1 MKSLILS
8 RLWMLIGII
17 ILTTG
22 QAWAHTTGSTSGSTT
37 TQKVFTSIKELR
49 DGANG
54 KSLSDVVIQFEA
66 TNPAT
71 VVAVMTKQDPDIEDK
86 KFINSF
92 FIVDNK
98 SSDGYYYGL
107 WVSPN
112 DIKDGYKLP
121 TDLAIGSKFTG
132 AIIGD
137 YSEGTS
143 GIPYFG
149 SIHKTKNIDGT
160 NYSTTFHIDNTGV
173 ASADGTKPA
182 DYPFNE
188 VKDVYTI
195 ANNNPADGNTATA
208 SYGKYLNTII
218 KVPGTIKKASD
229 NENNTEF
236 YLVQDEKTG
245 TSKADMNNRIYFNS
259 SQLEGINLD
268 DYVGTSGTFE
278 GILVKRNDSES
289 KLIVL
294 KGDFFKVNKIYLD
307 ENDAEGRV
315 EYLASQGAFD
325 GEVDVYV
332 HRTNLVNKAG
342 AWNTICLPF
351 DLTKEEF
358 KNAFGCELTALAKP
372 TTTSSETV
380 QQWAGQVNEGVLAF
394 TKLPDTG
401 LTIKAGVPYL
411 MQASGMQTACL
422 TTIPGAENMEPE
434 TLIGKESTYY
444 THIGEK
450 LISVVPPYEVKASYS
465 DNIVNGDFY
474 FRGLYGRKKYTEDAD
489 GKLTTTLIADNGS
502 QKYQYISTAAG
513 NYLKYLPSG
522 SSLQF
527 NGMRAYFYFPNWN
540 AANNNAAQ
548 AANNNTNAKIHV
560 AVMAASTTGISN
572 IPAEEASKQAEV
584 YNLSGQRVDASYKG
598 IVVRNGRKY
607 LRK

>member
-22 QAWAHTTGSTSGSTT
+22 QAWAQTAT

-49 DGANG
+49 DAAQTNG
-54 KSLSDVVIQFEA
+54 LKHDDVVVKFDDS
-66 TNPAT
+66 NPTT
-71 VVAVMTKQDPDIEDK
+71 VVAVMKHADPDIKADK
-86 KFINSF
+86 FVNSF
-92 FIVDNK
+92 FIVNKGSDNN
-98 SSDGYYYGL
+98 YYGL

-112 DIKDGYKLP
+112 GVYDKQLFSTWNLK
-121 TDLAIGSKFTG
+121 IGSKITG
-132 AIIGD
+132 SIIGD
-137 YSEGTS
+137 YRENES
-143 GIPYFG
+143 GMPYFG
-149 SIHKTKNIDGT
+149 SLVNSVKIGDVTYNTSLTVNRDDEA
-160 NYSTTFHIDNTGV
+160 NETTEAV
-173 ASADGTKPA
+173 
-182 DYPFNE
+182 YPYTV
-188 VKDVYTI
+188 VKDV
-195 ANNNPADGNTATA
+195 NTVSS
-208 SYGKYLNTII
+208 SYGPYLNTII
-218 KVPGTIKKASD
+218 RVPGTIKKGT
-229 NENNTEF
+229 NNEF
-236 YLVQDEKTG
+236 YLVQNETTKTTDE
-245 TSKADMNNRIYFNS
+245 SNRIYFNS
-259 SQLEGINLD
+259 SQLDGINLD

-278 GILVKRNDSES
+278 GILVKRIDSES

-315 EYLASQGAFD
+315 EYLVQQGALD

-332 HRTNLVNKAG
+332 HRTKLVNNAG

-358 KNAFGCELTALAKP
+358 KTAFGCELTALAKP
-372 TTTSSETV
+372 ATSDETDH
-380 QQWAGQVNEGVLAF
+380 QWVGQVSDKGVLAF
-394 TKLPDTG
+394 TKLPDTD

-411 MQASGMQTACL
+411 MQASGIQTACL
-422 TTIPGAENMEPE
+422 KTIPGAENMEPE
-434 TLIGKESTYY
+434 TLMKQELTYY
-444 THIGEK
+444 APVGKKTITVK
-450 LISVVPPYEVKASYS
+450 SPYEVKASYS

-522 SSLQF
+522 STLQF
-527 NGMRAYFYFPNWN
+527 NGMRAYFYFPNWSKD
-540 AANNNAAQ
+540 NNNAAQ
-548 AANNNTNAKIHV
+548 AASKNNNTNAKIHV

-572 IPAEEASKQAEV
+572 ISAEEASKQAEV

>member
-22 QAWAHTTGSTSGSTT
+22 QIVAQTATTM
-37 TQKVFTSIKELR
+37 KVFTSIKELR
-49 DGANG
+49 DAAQTNG
-54 KSLSDVVIQFEA
+54 LKHDDVVVKFDDS
-66 TNPAT
+66 NPTT
-71 VVAVMTKQDPDIEDK
+71 VVAVMKHADPDIKADK
-86 KFINSF
+86 FVNSF
-92 FIVDNK
+92 FIVNKGSDNN
-98 SSDGYYYGL
+98 YYGL

-112 DIKDGYKLP
+112 GVYDKQLFSTWNLK
-121 TDLAIGSKFTG
+121 IGSKITG
-132 AIIGD
+132 SIIGD
-137 YSEGTS
+137 YRENES
-143 GIPYFG
+143 GMPYFG
-149 SIHKTKNIDGT
+149 SLVNSVKIGDVTYNTSLTVNRDDEA
-160 NYSTTFHIDNTGV
+160 NETTEAV
-173 ASADGTKPA
+173 
-182 DYPFNE
+182 YPYTV
-188 VKDVYTI
+188 VKDV
-195 ANNNPADGNTATA
+195 NTVSS
-208 SYGKYLNTII
+208 SYGPYLNTII
-218 KVPGTIKKASD
+218 RVPGTIKKGT
-229 NENNTEF
+229 NNEF
-236 YLVQDEKTG
+236 YLVQNETTKTTDE
-245 TSKADMNNRIYFNS
+245 SNRIYFNS
-259 SQLEGINLD
+259 SQLDGINLD

-278 GILVKRNDSES
+278 GILVKRIDSES

-315 EYLASQGAFD
+315 EYLVQQGALD

-332 HRTNLVNKAG
+332 HRTKLVNNAG

-358 KNAFGCELTALAKP
+358 KTAFGCELTALAKP
-372 TTTSSETV
+372 ATSDETA
-380 QQWAGQVNEGVLAF
+380 QQWAGQVSDKGVLAF
-394 TKLPDTG
+394 TKLADTE
-401 LTIKAGVPYL
+401 LAIKAGVPYL
-411 MQASGMQTACL
+411 MQASGEQTYCL
-422 TTIPGAENMEPE
+422 TTIQGSENMEPE
-434 TLIGKESTYY
+434 TLMGQESTYY
-444 THIGEK
+444 AHIGEK

-489 GKLTTTLIADNGS
+489 GKLTTTLISDNGS

-513 NYLKYLPSG
+513 NYLKYLPATST
-522 SSLQF
+522 LQF

-572 IPAEEASKQAEV
+572 VSAAEASKQAEV

>member
-1 MKSLILS
+1 MKRLILS

-22 QAWAHTTGSTSGSTT
+22 QAWAQTTSTPT
-37 TQKVFTSIKELR
+37 TQRVFTSIKELR

-54 KSLSDVVIQFEA
+54 NSLSDVVIQFEA

-71 VVAVMTKQDPDIEDK
+71 VVAVMTKHDTDITDDDK
-86 KFINSF
+86 FLNSF
-92 FIVDNK
+92 FIVNKGSDDN
-98 SSDGYYYGL
+98 YYGL

-121 TDLAIGSKFTG
+121 TNLAIGSKFTG

-143 GIPYFG
+143 KIPYFG
-149 SIHKTKNIDGT
+149 SIHKTKDIGGT
-160 NYSTTFHIDNTGV
+160 NYSTTFDIDNTGV

-182 DYPFNE
+182 DYPFTE

-195 ANNNPADGNTATA
+195 ANNSAGGNTATA

-218 KVPGTIKKASD
+218 KVPGTIKKGT
-229 NENNTEF
+229 NNEF
-236 YLVQDEKTG
+236 YLVQNET
-245 TSKADMNNRIYFNS
+245 TSTTDSQNRIYFNS
-259 SQLEGINLD
+259 SQLDGINLD
-268 DYVGTSGTFE
+268 DYVGTSGIFE
-278 GILVKRNDSES
+278 GILVKRNKSES

-315 EYLASQGAFD
+315 EYLVQQGALQD
-325 GEVDVYV
+325 KVDVYV
-332 HRTNLVNKAG
+332 HRTKLVNNAG

-351 DLTKEEF
+351 DLTKGEF
-358 KNAFGCELTALAKP
+358 KTAFGCELTTLAKP

-411 MQASGMQTACL
+411 MQASGTQTYCL
-422 TTIPGAENMEPE
+422 TTIQGAENMEPE
-434 TLIGKESTYY
+434 TLMGQESTYY
-444 THIGEK
+444 AHIGEK
-450 LISVVPPYEVKASYS
+450 LISVVPPYEVKALYS
-465 DNIVNGDFY
+465 DNIVNGDFF

-489 GKLTTTLIADNGS
+489 GKLTTTLISDNGS
-502 QKYQYISTAAG
+502 QKYQYISTAVG

-522 SSLQF
+522 SPLQF

-548 AANNNTNAKIHV
+548 PASNGTNAKIHV

-572 IPAEEASKQAEV
+572 ISAEEASKQAEA

>member
-22 QAWAHTTGSTSGSTT
+22 QAWAQTTGSTT
-37 TQKVFTSIKELR
+37 TQKVFTSIEQIR
-49 DGANG
+49 DVAQSNNQ
-54 KSLSDVVIQFEA
+54 KHQDVVIQFDA
-66 TNPAT
+66 TNPAI
-71 VVAVMTKQDPDIEDK
+71 VVAVMKHADPDIKDE

-92 FIVDNK
+92 FIVDN
-98 SSDGYYYGL
+98 SNYGL
-107 WVSPN
+107 WVSPYN
-112 DIKDGYKLP
+112 IDKGFSLP
-121 TDLAIGSKFTG
+121 SDLAVGSKITG
-132 AIIGD
+132 SIIGD
-137 YSEGTS
+137 YNEGES
-143 GIPYFG
+143 GMVYFG
-149 SIHKTKNIDGT
+149 AIHETKDIDGT
-160 NYSTTFHIDNTGV
+160 TYKTSLTVDHSGE

-182 DYPFNE
+182 DYPFTE

-195 ANNNPADGNTATA
+195 ANNSAGGNTATA

-218 KVPGTIKKASD
+218 KVPGTIKKGT
-229 NENNTEF
+229 NNEF
-236 YLVQDEKTG
+236 YLVQNET
-245 TSKADMNNRIYFNS
+245 TSTTDSQNRIYFNS
-259 SQLEGINLD
+259 SQLDGINLD
-268 DYVGTSGTFE
+268 DYVGTSGIFE
-278 GILVKRNDSES
+278 GILVKRNKSES

-315 EYLASQGAFD
+315 EYLVQQGALQD
-325 GEVDVYV
+325 KVDVYV
-332 HRTNLVNKAG
+332 HRTKLVNNAG

-358 KNAFGCELTALAKP
+358 KTAFGCELTALAQP
-372 TTTSSETV
+372 TTTSEETV
-380 QQWAGQVNEGVLAF
+380 HQWVGQVSDKGVLAF
-394 TKLPDTG
+394 TKLPDTD

-411 MQASGMQTACL
+411 MQASGTQTYCL
-422 TTIPGAENMEPE
+422 TTIQGAENMEPE
-434 TLIGKESTYY
+434 TLMGQESTYY
-444 THIGEK
+444 AHIGEK

-513 NYLKYLPSG
+513 NYLKYLPKDSP
-522 SSLQF
+522 LQF

-548 AANNNTNAKIHV
+548 PASNGTNAKIHV

-572 IPAEEASKQAEV
+572 ISAEEASKQAEV

>member
-1 MKSLILS
+1 MKRLILS

-22 QAWAHTTGSTSGSTT
+22 QAWALTTGATT
-37 TQKVFTSIKELR
+37 TQRVFTSIEQIR
-49 DGANG
+49 DVAQSNNQ
-54 KSLSDVVIQFEA
+54 KHQDVVIQFDA
-66 TNPAT
+66 TNPAI
-71 VVAVMTKQDPDIEDK
+71 VVAVMKHADPDIKDE

-92 FIVDNK
+92 FIVDNSK
-98 SSDGYYYGL
+98 YGL
-107 WVSPN
+107 WVSPYN
-112 DIKDGYKLP
+112 IDKGFSLP
-121 TDLAIGSKFTG
+121 SDLAVGSKITG
-132 AIIGD
+132 SIIGD
-137 YSEGTS
+137 YNEGES
-143 GIPYFG
+143 GMVYFG
-149 SIHKTKNIDGT
+149 AIHKTKDIDGT
-160 NYSTTFHIDNTGV
+160 TYKTSLTVDHSGE

-182 DYPFNE
+182 VYPFTE

-195 ANNNPADGNTATA
+195 ANNNPTDGNTATA

-229 NENNTEF
+229 KNNNMEF
-236 YLVQDEKTG
+236 YLVQDENTG
-245 TSKADMNNRIYFNS
+245 TSEADMNKRIYFNS
-259 SQLEGINLD
+259 SQLDGINLD

-278 GILVKRNDSES
+278 GILVKRNKSES

-315 EYLASQGAFD
+315 EYLVQQGALKD
-325 GEVDVYV
+325 KVDVYV
-332 HRTNLVNKAG
+332 HRTNLVNNAG

-358 KNAFGCELTALAKP
+358 KTAFGCELTALAKP
-372 TTTSSETV
+372 ATSDETDH
-380 QQWAGQVNEGVLAF
+380 QWAGQVNDKGVLAF
-394 TKLPDTG
+394 TKLPDTE

-411 MQASGMQTACL
+411 MQASGTQTACL
-422 TTIPGAENMEPE
+422 KTIPGAENMEPE
-434 TLIGKESTYY
+434 TLMKQESTYY
-444 THIGEK
+444 AHIGEK

-465 DNIVNGDFY
+465 DNIVNGDFF

-489 GKLTTTLIADNGS
+489 GKLTTTLISDNGS

-513 NYLKYLPSG
+513 NYLKYLPDNST
-522 SSLQF
+522 LQF

-548 AANNNTNAKIHV
+548 PASNGTNAKIHV
-560 AVMAASTTGISN
+560 AVMAASTTSISN
-572 IPAEEASKQAEV
+572 ISAEEASKQAEV

>member
-8 RLWMLIGII
+8 RLWMLISII

-22 QAWAHTTGSTSGSTT
+22 QAWALTTGSTT
-37 TQKVFTSIKELR
+37 TQRVFTSIEQIR
-49 DGANG
+49 DVAQSNNQ
-54 KSLSDVVIQFEA
+54 KHQDVVIQFDA
-66 TNPAT
+66 TNPAI
-71 VVAVMTKQDPDIEDK
+71 VVAVMKHADPDIKDE

-92 FIVDNK
+92 FIVDNSK
-98 SSDGYYYGL
+98 YGL
-107 WVSPN
+107 WVSPYN
-112 DIKDGYKLP
+112 IDKGFSLP
-121 TDLAIGSKFTG
+121 SDLAVGSKITG
-132 AIIGD
+132 SIIGD
-137 YSEGTS
+137 YNEGES
-143 GIPYFG
+143 GMVYFG
-149 SIHKTKNIDGT
+149 AIHKTKDIDGT
-160 NYSTTFHIDNTGV
+160 TYKTSLTVDHSGE

-182 DYPFNE
+182 VYPFTE

-195 ANNNPADGNTATA
+195 ANNNPTDGNTATA

-229 NENNTEF
+229 KNNNTEF
-236 YLVQDEKTG
+236 YLVQDENTG
-245 TSKADMNNRIYFNS
+245 TSEADMNKRIYFNS
-259 SQLEGINLD
+259 SQLDGINLD

-278 GILVKRNDSES
+278 GILVKRNKSES

-315 EYLASQGAFD
+315 EYLVQQGALKD
-325 GEVDVYV
+325 KVDVYV
-332 HRTNLVNKAG
+332 HRTKLVSNAD

-358 KNAFGCELTALAKP
+358 KTAFGCELIALAKP
-372 TTTSSETV
+372 ATSNETV
-380 QQWAGQVNEGVLAF
+380 HQWAGQVNDKGVLAF
-394 TKLPDTG
+394 TKLADTE

-411 MQASGMQTACL
+411 MQASGTQTACL
-422 TTIPGAENMEPE
+422 TTISGAENMEPE
-434 TLIGKESTYY
+434 TLMKQESTYY
-444 THIGEK
+444 APVGKKTITVK
-450 LISVVPPYEVKASYS
+450 SPYEVKASYN

-489 GKLTTTLIADNGS
+489 GKLTTTPIADNGS
-502 QKYQYISTAAG
+502 QKYQYISTAVG
-513 NYLKYLPSG
+513 NYLKYLPDG
-522 SSLQF
+522 STLQF

-548 AANNNTNAKIHV
+548 AASKNNNTNAKIHV

-572 IPAEEASKQAEV
+572 ISAAEASKQAEV

>member
-1 MKSLILS
+1 
-8 RLWMLIGII
+8 MLIGII

-22 QAWAHTTGSTSGSTT
+22 QAWAQTTGSTSGSTT
-37 TQKVFTSIKELR
+37 TQKVFSSIKELR

-71 VVAVMTKQDPDIEDK
+71 VVAVMTKHDTDITDDDK
-86 KFINSF
+86 FLNSF
-92 FIVDNK
+92 FIVNKGSDDN
-98 SSDGYYYGL
+98 YYGL

-121 TDLAIGSKFTG
+121 TNLAIGSKFTG

-137 YSEGTS
+137 YNEGTS
-143 GIPYFG
+143 KIPYFG
-149 SIHKTKNIDGT
+149 SIHKTMNIGGT
-160 NYSTTFHIDNTGV
+160 NYSTTFVIDNTGV

-182 DYPFNE
+182 VYPITP
-188 VKDVYTI
+188 VTDVNTI
-195 ANNNPADGNTATA
+195 AKNNPKDGNTVNA
-208 SYGKYLNTII
+208 SYGPYLNTII
-218 KVPGTIKKASD
+218 RVPGTIKKGT
-229 NENNTEF
+229 NNEF
-236 YLVQDEKTG
+236 YLVQKET
-245 TSKADMNNRIYFNS
+245 TSTTDSQNRIYFNS
-259 SQLEGINLD
+259 SQLDGINLD

-278 GILVKRNDSES
+278 GILVKRNKSES

-315 EYLASQGAFD
+315 EYLVQQGALQD
-325 GEVDVYV
+325 KVDVYV
-332 HRTNLVNKAG
+332 HRTKLVNNAG

-358 KNAFGCELTALAKP
+358 KTAFGCELIALAKP
-372 TTTSSETV
+372 ATSDETDH
-380 QQWAGQVNEGVLAF
+380 QWVGQVSDKGVLAF
-394 TKLPDTG
+394 TKLPDTD

-411 MQASGMQTACL
+411 MQASGMQTAC
-422 TTIPGAENMEPE
+422 TQTIKGSEDKTPE
-434 TLIGKESTYY
+434 ELKTADGNYYASVGKKTITVKS
-444 THIGEK
+444 
-450 LISVVPPYEVKASYS
+450 PYEVKASYN

-489 GKLTTTLIADNGS
+489 GKLTTTPISDNGS

-513 NYLKYLPSG
+513 NYLKYLPKNST
-522 SSLQF
+522 LQF

-548 AANNNTNAKIHV
+548 PASNGTNAKIHV

-572 IPAEEASKQAEV
+572 ISAAEASKQAEV

>member
-22 QAWAHTTGSTSGSTT
+22 QAWAQTAT

-49 DGANG
+49 DAAQTNG
-54 KSLSDVVIQFEA
+54 LKHDDVVVKFDDS
-66 TNPAT
+66 NPTT
-71 VVAVMTKQDPDIEDK
+71 VVAVMKHADPDIKADK
-86 KFINSF
+86 FVNSF
-92 FIVDNK
+92 FIVNKGSDNNF
-98 SSDGYYYGL
+98 YGL

-112 DIKDGYKLP
+112 GVYDKQLFSTWNLK
-121 TDLAIGSKFTG
+121 IGSKITG
-132 AIIGD
+132 SIIGD
-137 YSEGTS
+137 YRENES
-143 GIPYFG
+143 GMPYFG
-149 SIHKTKNIDGT
+149 SLVNSVKIGDVTYNTSLTVNRDDEA
-160 NYSTTFHIDNTGV
+160 NETTEAV
-173 ASADGTKPA
+173 
-182 DYPFNE
+182 YPYTV
-188 VKDVYTI
+188 VKDV
-195 ANNNPADGNTATA
+195 NTVSS
-208 SYGKYLNTII
+208 SYGPYLNTII
-218 KVPGTIKKASD
+218 RVPGTIKKGT
-229 NENNTEF
+229 NNEF
-236 YLVQDEKTG
+236 YLVQKET
-245 TSKADMNNRIYFNS
+245 TSTTDSQNRIYFNS
-259 SQLEGINLD
+259 SQLDGINLD

-278 GILVKRNDSES
+278 GILVKRIDSES

-315 EYLASQGAFD
+315 EYLVQQGALQD
-325 GEVDVYV
+325 NVDVYV
-332 HRTNLVNKAG
+332 HRTNLVNNAG

-351 DLTKEEF
+351 DLTKEDF
-358 KNAFGCELTALAKP
+358 KTAFGCELTALAKP
-372 TTTSSETV
+372 TTTSEETV
-380 QQWAGQVNEGVLAF
+380 HQWVGQVSDKGVLAF
-394 TKLPDTG
+394 TKLPDTE
-401 LTIKAGVPYL
+401 LAIKAGVPYL
-411 MQASGMQTACL
+411 MQASGTQITCL
-422 TTIPGAENMEPE
+422 TTIKGAENMEPE
-434 TLIGKESTYY
+434 TLIGEESTYY
-444 THIGEK
+444 AHIGEK

-522 SSLQF
+522 STLQF

-548 AANNNTNAKIHV
+548 PASNGTNAKIHV

-572 IPAEEASKQAEV
+572 ISAAEASKQAEV

>member
-1 MKSLILS
+1 
-8 RLWMLIGII
+8 MLIGII

-22 QAWAHTTGSTSGSTT
+22 QAWAQTAT

-49 DGANG
+49 DGAQTISDKTLN
-54 KSLSDVVIQFEA
+54 DVVIQFNE
-66 TNPAT
+66 AT
-71 VVAVMTKQDPDIEDK
+71 VVAVMKNGDEKIKPTK
-86 KFINSF
+86 FVNSF
-92 FIVDNK
+92 FVVDN
-98 SSDGYYYGL
+98 SNYGL
-107 WVSPN
+107 WISPN
-112 DIKDGYKLP
+112 DEKGKNLFP
-121 TDLAIGSKFTG
+121 EWNLAIGSKITG
-132 AIIGD
+132 SIIGD
-137 YSEGTS
+137 YNEGEKGMPYLGSLLNSVAIAGTS
-143 GIPYFG
+143 YQTTLTINRVDEASG
-149 SIHKTKNIDGT
+149 TKKAVYP
-160 NYSTTFHIDNTGV
+160 YSTVT
-173 ASADGTKPA
+173 
-182 DYPFNE
+182 
-188 VKDVYTI
+188 DVNTI
-195 ANNNPADGNTATA
+195 AKNNDADGNTVNA
-208 SYGKYLNTII
+208 SYGPYLNTII
-218 KVPGTIKKASD
+218 QVPGTIKKGTQG
-229 NENNTEF
+229 EY
-236 YLVQDEKTG
+236 YLVQDENTG
-245 TSKADMNNRIYFNS
+245 TGTDYKDKRIYFS
-259 SQLEGINLD
+259 CSQLPNINID

-278 GILVKRNDSES
+278 GILIKRNDSES

-358 KNAFGCELTALAKP
+358 NNAFGCELTALAKP

-411 MQASGMQTACL
+411 MQASGTQKYCL
-422 TTIPGAENMEPE
+422 ATIQGAENMEPE

-444 THIGEK
+444 AHIGEK

-522 SSLQF
+522 SPLQF

-548 AANNNTNAKIHV
+548 AASKNNNTNAKIHV

-572 IPAEEASKQAEV
+572 ISAAEASKQAEV

>member
-1 MKSLILS
+1 
-8 RLWMLIGII
+8 MLIGFI

-22 QAWAHTTGSTSGSTT
+22 QAWAQTAGPTT
-37 TQKVFTSIKELR
+37 TQKVFNSIQELR
-49 DGANG
+49 DVAQSNNQ
-54 KSLSDVVIQFEA
+54 KHEDVVIRFDA

-71 VVAVMTKQDPDIEDK
+71 VVAVMKHADKDIKGE

-92 FIVDNK
+92 FIVDN
-98 SSDGYYYGL
+98 SNYGL
-107 WVSPN
+107 WVSPYN
-112 DIKDGYKLP
+112 IDKVSLLP
-121 TDLAIGSKFTG
+121 SDLAVGSKITGSIVGDYNEGESGMVYFG
-132 AIIGD
+132 AIL
-137 YSEGTS
+137 E
-143 GIPYFG
+143 
-149 SIHKTKNIDGT
+149 KKEIDGT
-160 NYSTTFHIDNTGV
+160 TYTTSLIVDPSGE
-173 ASADGTKPA
+173 ASADGKKPA
-182 DYPFNE
+182 VYPITE
-188 VKDVYTI
+188 VKDVNTI
-195 ANNNPADGNTATA
+195 ANNNSSKGDIVAS

-218 KVPGTIKKASD
+218 KLPGTIKKSD
-229 NENNTEF
+229 NEY
-236 YLVQDEKTG
+236 YLVQNEQTKT
-245 TSKADMNNRIYFNS
+245 SDDKNRIYFNS

-278 GILVKRNDSES
+278 GILVKRNNSES

-315 EYLASQGAFD
+315 EYLVQQGALD

-332 HRTNLVNKAG
+332 HRTKLVNNAG

-358 KNAFGCELTALAKP
+358 KTAFGCELTALAKP
-372 TTTSSETV
+372 LTTSEETV
-380 QQWAGQVNEGVLAF
+380 HQWAGQVSDKGVLAF
-394 TKLPDTG
+394 TKLADTE

-411 MQASGMQTACL
+411 MQASGEQTACL
-422 TTIPGAENMEPE
+422 NTFFGAENMEPE
-434 TLIGKESTYY
+434 TLKKQESTYY
-444 THIGEK
+444 APIGK
-450 LISVVPPYEVKASYS
+450 KRITVVSPYEVKASYN

-474 FRGLYGRKKYTEDAD
+474 FRGLYGRKKYTEAAD
-489 GKLTTTLIADNGS
+489 GKLTTTLISDNGS

-540 AANNNAAQ
+540 AENNNAAQ
-548 AANNNTNAKIHV
+548 AASKNNNTNAKIHV

-572 IPAEEASKQAEV
+572 ISAEEASKQAEV

>member
-49 DGANG
+49 DAAQTNG
-54 KSLSDVVIQFEA
+54 LKHDDVVVKFDDS
-66 TNPAT
+66 NPTT
-71 VVAVMTKQDPDIEDK
+71 VVAVMKHADPDIKDDK
-86 KFINSF
+86 FVNSF
-92 FIVDNK
+92 FIVNKGSDNN
-98 SSDGYYYGL
+98 DYGL

-112 DIKDGYKLP
+112 GVYDEQLFSTWNLK
-121 TDLAIGSKFTG
+121 IGSQITG
-132 AIIGD
+132 YIIGD
-137 YSEGTS
+137 YRENES
-143 GIPYFG
+143 GMPYFG
-149 SIHKTKNIDGT
+149 SLVNSVKIGDVTYNTSLTVNRKNEA
-160 NYSTTFHIDNTGV
+160 NETTEAVYPYTEVADVNTV
-173 ASADGTKPA
+173 SS
-182 DYPFNE
+182 
-188 VKDVYTI
+188 
-195 ANNNPADGNTATA
+195 

-218 KVPGTIKKASD
+218 KVPGTIKKGT
-229 NENNTEF
+229 NNEF
-236 YLVQDEKTG
+236 YLVQNET
-245 TSKADMNNRIYFNS
+245 TSTTDSQNRIYFNS
-259 SQLEGINLD
+259 SQLDGINLD
-268 DYVGTSGTFE
+268 DYVGTSGIFE
-278 GILVKRNDSES
+278 GILVKRNKSES

-315 EYLASQGAFD
+315 EYLVQQGALQD
-325 GEVDVYV
+325 NVDVYV

-372 TTTSSETV
+372 ATSDETV
-380 QQWAGQVNEGVLAF
+380 HQWTGQVSDKGVLAF
-394 TKLPDTG
+394 TKLPDTD

-411 MQASGMQTACL
+411 MQASGTQIACL
-422 TTIPGAENMEPE
+422 KTIPGAESMEPE

-444 THIGEK
+444 AHIGEK

-489 GKLTTTLIADNGS
+489 GKLTTTLISDNGS

-522 SSLQF
+522 STLQF

-572 IPAEEASKQAEV
+572 VSAEEVSKQAEV
-584 YNLSGQRVDASYKG
+584 CNLSGQRVDASYKG

>member
-8 RLWMLIGII
+8 RLWMLISII

-22 QAWAHTTGSTSGSTT
+22 QAWAQKATTK
-37 TQKVFTSIKELR
+37 KVFTSIKELR

-54 KSLSDVVIQFEA
+54 NTLSDVVIKFDE

-71 VVAVMTKQDPDIEDK
+71 VVAVMTKHDPDIEDK

-92 FIVDNK
+92 FIVDN
-98 SSDGYYYGL
+98 SNYGL

-112 DIKDGYKLP
+112 DIKKGYKLP

-137 YSEGTS
+137 YNEGTS

-149 SIHKTKNIDGT
+149 SIHGTQNIDGT
-160 NYSTTFHIDNTGV
+160 NYSTTFDIDHSGE

-182 DYPFNE
+182 SYP
-188 VKDVYTI
+188 VTPVDVNTI
-195 ANNNPADGNTATA
+195 AA
-208 SYGKYLNTII
+208 SYGPYLNTII
-218 KVPGTIKKASD
+218 QVPGTIKKGTQG
-229 NENNTEF
+229 EY
-236 YLVQDEKTG
+236 YLVKDETTDWQDT
-245 TSKADMNNRIYFNS
+245 MNRIYFNS
-259 SQLEGINLD
+259 SQLDINLD
-268 DYVGTSGTFE
+268 DYVGTSGIFE
-278 GILVKRNDSES
+278 GILIKRTDSGS

-315 EYLASQGAFD
+315 EYLVQQGALKD
-325 GEVDVYV
+325 KVDVYV

-351 DLTKEEF
+351 DLTKGEF
-358 KNAFGCELTALAKP
+358 KTAFGCELIALAKP
-372 TTTSSETV
+372 ATSDETV
-380 QQWAGQVNEGVLAF
+380 HQWAGQVNDKGVLAF
-394 TKLPDTG
+394 TKLPDTD

-411 MQASGMQTACL
+411 MQASGTQTACL
-422 TTIPGAENMEPE
+422 TTISGAENMEPE
-434 TLIGKESTYY
+434 TLMKQESTYY
-444 THIGEK
+444 AHIGEK

-465 DNIVNGDFY
+465 DNIVNGDFF

-489 GKLTTTLIADNGS
+489 GKLTTTLISDNGS
-502 QKYQYISTAAG
+502 QKYQYISTAVG
-513 NYLKYLPSG
+513 NYLKYLPANSP
-522 SSLQF
+522 LQF

-540 AANNNAAQ
+540 AENNNKAQ
-548 AANNNTNAKIHV
+548 PASKNNNTNAKIHV

-572 IPAEEASKQAEV
+572 ISAEEASKQAEV

>member
-1 MKSLILS
+1 MKRLILS

-22 QAWAHTTGSTSGSTT
+22 QAWAQTASGSTT

-71 VVAVMTKQDPDIEDK
+71 VVAVMTKHDTDITDDDK
-86 KFINSF
+86 FLNSF
-92 FIVDNK
+92 FIVNKGSDDN
-98 SSDGYYYGL
+98 YYGL

-121 TDLAIGSKFTG
+121 TNLAIGSKFTG

-143 GIPYFG
+143 KIPYFG
-149 SIHKTKNIDGT
+149 SIHKTKDIGGT
-160 NYSTTFHIDNTGV
+160 NYSTTFDIDNTGV

-182 DYPFNE
+182 DYPFTE

-195 ANNNPADGNTATA
+195 ANNSAGGNTATA
-208 SYGKYLNTII
+208 SYGPYLNTII
-218 KVPGTIKKASD
+218 QVPGTIKKGT
-229 NENNTEF
+229 NNEF
-236 YLVQDEKTG
+236 YLVQNETTKTTDE
-245 TSKADMNNRIYFNS
+245 SNRIYFNS
-259 SQLEGINLD
+259 SQLEGINLE

-278 GILVKRNDSES
+278 GILVKRNKSES

-315 EYLASQGAFD
+315 EYLVQQGALQD
-325 GEVDVYV
+325 NVDVYV
-332 HRTNLVNKAG
+332 HRTNLVNNAG

-351 DLTKEEF
+351 DLTKEDF
-358 KNAFGCELTALAKP
+358 KTAFGCELTALAKP
-372 TTTSSETV
+372 TTTSSETA
-380 QQWAGQVNEGVLAF
+380 QQWVGQVNNGVLAF
-394 TKLPDTG
+394 TKLPDTD

-411 MQASGMQTACL
+411 MQASGTQTYCL
-422 TTIPGAENMEPE
+422 TTIQGSENMEPE
-434 TLIGKESTYY
+434 TLMGQESTYY
-444 THIGEK
+444 AHIGEK

-513 NYLKYLPSG
+513 NYLKYLPKDSP
-522 SSLQF
+522 LQF

-548 AANNNTNAKIHV
+548 AASKNNNTNAKIHV

-572 IPAEEASKQAEV
+572 ISAEEASKQAEV

>member
-1 MKSLILS
+1 
-8 RLWMLIGII
+8 MLIGII

-22 QAWAHTTGSTSGSTT
+22 QAWAHTTGATSGSTT

-422 TTIPGAENMEPE
+422 TTIQGAENMEPE
-434 TLIGKESTYY
+434 TLMGQESTYY
-444 THIGEK
+444 AHIGEK

-474 FRGLYGRKKYTEDAD
+474 FRGLYGRKKYID
-489 GKLTTTLIADNGS
+489 GSATTLISDNGS

-513 NYLKYLPSG
+513 NYLKYLPFG
-522 SSLQF
+522 STLQF

-548 AANNNTNAKIHV
+548 AASKNNNTNAKIHV

-572 IPAEEASKQAEV
+572 ISAAEASKQAEV

>member
-8 RLWMLIGII
+8 RLWMLISII

-22 QAWAHTTGSTSGSTT
+22 QAWALTTGSTT
-37 TQKVFTSIKELR
+37 TQRFFTSIEQIR
-49 DGANG
+49 DVAQSNNQ
-54 KSLSDVVIQFEA
+54 KHQDVVIQFDA
-66 TNPAT
+66 TNPAI
-71 VVAVMTKQDPDIEDK
+71 VVAVMKHADPDIKDE

-92 FIVDNK
+92 FIVDNSK
-98 SSDGYYYGL
+98 YGL
-107 WVSPN
+107 WVSPYN
-112 DIKDGYKLP
+112 IDKGFSLP
-121 TDLAIGSKFTG
+121 SDLAVGSKITG
-132 AIIGD
+132 SIIGD
-137 YSEGTS
+137 YNEGES
-143 GIPYFG
+143 GMVYFG
-149 SIHKTKNIDGT
+149 AIHKTKDIDGT
-160 NYSTTFHIDNTGV
+160 TYKTSLTVDHSGE

-182 DYPFNE
+182 VYPFTE

-195 ANNNPADGNTATA
+195 ANNNPTDGNTATA

-229 NENNTEF
+229 KNNNTEF
-236 YLVQDEKTG
+236 YLVQDENTG
-245 TSKADMNNRIYFNS
+245 TSEADMNKRIYFNS
-259 SQLEGINLD
+259 SQLDGINLD

-278 GILVKRNDSES
+278 GILVKRNKSES

-315 EYLASQGAFD
+315 EYLVQQGALQD
-325 GEVDVYV
+325 KVDVYV

-358 KNAFGCELTALAKP
+358 NNAFGCELTALAKP
-372 TTTSSETV
+372 TTTSSETA
-380 QQWAGQVNEGVLAF
+380 QQWVGQVNNGVLAF
-394 TKLPDTG
+394 TKLPDTD

-411 MQASGMQTACL
+411 MQASGTQTYCL
-422 TTIPGAENMEPE
+422 TTIQGAENMEPE
-434 TLIGKESTYY
+434 TLMGQESTYY
-444 THIGEK
+444 AHIGEK
-450 LISVVPPYEVKASYS
+450 LITVVPPYEVKASYS

-474 FRGLYGRKKYTEDAD
+474 FRGLYGRKKYID
-489 GKLTTTLIADNGS
+489 GSTSTPISDGGS

-513 NYLKYLPSG
+513 NYLKYLPDG
-522 SSLQF
+522 STLQF

-548 AANNNTNAKIHV
+548 AASKNNNTNAKIHV

-572 IPAEEASKQAEV
+572 ISAEEASKQAEV

>member
-1 MKSLILS
+1 MKRLILS

-22 QAWAHTTGSTSGSTT
+22 QAWALTTGATT
-37 TQKVFTSIKELR
+37 TQRVFTSIEQIR
-49 DGANG
+49 DVAQSNNQ
-54 KSLSDVVIQFEA
+54 KHQDVVIQFDA
-66 TNPAT
+66 TNPAI
-71 VVAVMTKQDPDIEDK
+71 VVAVMKHADPDIKDE

-92 FIVDNK
+92 FIVDNSK
-98 SSDGYYYGL
+98 YGL
-107 WVSPN
+107 WVSPYN
-112 DIKDGYKLP
+112 IDKGFSLP
-121 TDLAIGSKFTG
+121 SDLAVGSKITG
-132 AIIGD
+132 SIIGD
-137 YSEGTS
+137 YNEGES
-143 GIPYFG
+143 GMVYFG
-149 SIHKTKNIDGT
+149 AIHKTKDIDGT
-160 NYSTTFHIDNTGV
+160 TYKTSLTVDHSGE

-182 DYPFNE
+182 VYPFTE

-195 ANNNPADGNTATA
+195 ANNNPTDGNTATA

-218 KVPGTIKKASD
+218 KVPGTIKKGT
-229 NENNTEF
+229 NNEF
-236 YLVQDEKTG
+236 YLVQNET
-245 TSKADMNNRIYFNS
+245 TSTTDSQNRIYFNS
-259 SQLEGINLD
+259 SQLDGINLD
-268 DYVGTSGTFE
+268 DYVGTSGIFE
-278 GILVKRNDSES
+278 GILVKRNKSES

-315 EYLASQGAFD
+315 EYLVQQGALQD
-325 GEVDVYV
+325 KVDVYV

-372 TTTSSETV
+372 ATSDETV
-380 QQWAGQVNEGVLAF
+380 HQWTGQVSDKGVLAF
-394 TKLPDTG
+394 TKLLDTD

-422 TTIPGAENMEPE
+422 TTIQGSENMEPE
-434 TLIGKESTYY
+434 TLIGNELTYY
-444 THIGEK
+444 AHIGEK

-513 NYLKYLPSG
+513 NYLKYLPKNST
-522 SSLQF
+522 LQF

-540 AANNNAAQ
+540 AANNDAAQ
-548 AANNNTNAKIHV
+548 AASNNTNAKIHV

-572 IPAEEASKQAEV
+572 ISAAEASKQAEV

>member
-22 QAWAHTTGSTSGSTT
+22 QIVAQTPPTS
-37 TQKVFTSIKELR
+37 QKVFTSIKELR
-49 DGANG
+49 DAAQTN
-54 KSLSDVVIQFEA
+54 SLKHDDVVVKFDDS
-66 TNPAT
+66 NPTT
-71 VVAVMTKQDPDIEDK
+71 VVAVMKHADPDIKDDK
-86 KFINSF
+86 FVNSF
-92 FIVDNK
+92 FIVNKGSDNN
-98 SSDGYYYGL
+98 DYGL

-112 DIKDGYKLP
+112 GVYDEQLFSTWNLK
-121 TDLAIGSKFTG
+121 IGSQITG
-132 AIIGD
+132 YIIGD
-137 YSEGTS
+137 YRENES
-143 GIPYFG
+143 GMPYFG
-149 SIHKTKNIDGT
+149 SLVNSVKIGDVTYNTSLTVNRKNEA
-160 NYSTTFHIDNTGV
+160 NETTEAVYPYTEVADVNTV
-173 ASADGTKPA
+173 SS
-182 DYPFNE
+182 
-188 VKDVYTI
+188 
-195 ANNNPADGNTATA
+195 

-218 KVPGTIKKASD
+218 KVPGTIKKGT
-229 NENNTEF
+229 NNEF
-236 YLVQDEKTG
+236 YLVKNETTKTTDE
-245 TSKADMNNRIYFNS
+245 SNRIYFNS

-278 GILVKRNDSES
+278 GILVKRKKSES

-358 KNAFGCELTALAKP
+358 NNAFGCELTALAKP

-411 MQASGMQTACL
+411 MQASGTQKYCL
-422 TTIPGAENMEPE
+422 ATIQGAESMEPE

-444 THIGEK
+444 AHIGEK
-450 LISVVPPYEVKASYS
+450 LITVVPPYEVKASYS

-489 GKLTTTLIADNGS
+489 GKLTTTPISDNGS

-527 NGMRAYFYFPNWN
+527 NGMRAYFYFPNWS
-540 AANNNAAQ
+540 AENNNAAQ
-548 AANNNTNAKIHV
+548 AASKNNNTNAKIHV

-572 IPAEEASKQAEV
+572 ISAAEASKQAEV

>member
-1 MKSLILS
+1 MKRLILS

-17 ILTTG
+17 ITTG
-22 QAWAHTTGSTSGSTT
+22 QAWAQTTEPTT
-37 TQKVFTSIKELR
+37 TTKVFTSIKDLR
-49 DGANG
+49 EAAAG
-54 KSLSDVVIQFEA
+54 KTLSDVVIKFDA

-71 VVAVMTKQDPDIEDK
+71 VVAVMTKHDTDITDDE

-92 FIVDNK
+92 FVVDN
-98 SSDGYYYGL
+98 SNYGL

-160 NYSTTFHIDNTGV
+160 DYSTKFDIEHSGE

-182 DYPFNE
+182 VYPITS
-188 VKDVYTI
+188 VTDVNTI
-195 ANNNPADGNTATA
+195 ANNNVKDITKS

-218 KVPGTIKKASD
+218 KVPGTIKKGTND
-229 NENNTEF
+229 EY
-236 YLVQDEKTG
+236 YLVQDENTDYTDK
-245 TSKADMNNRIYFNS
+245 KNRIYFNS
-259 SQLEGINLD
+259 SQLDGINLD

-278 GILVKRNDSES
+278 GILVKRNTTDS

-307 ENDAEGRV
+307 ENDEEGRV
-315 EYLASQGAFD
+315 EYLASQGALD

-332 HRTNLVNKAG
+332 HRTKLVSNPG

-351 DLTKEEF
+351 DLTKEDF
-358 KNAFGCELTALAKP
+358 KTAFGCELTALAKP
-372 TTTSSETV
+372 TTTSEETV
-380 QQWAGQVNEGVLAF
+380 HQWVGQVSDKGVLAF
-394 TKLPDTG
+394 TKLPDTE
-401 LTIKAGVPYL
+401 LAIKAGVPYL
-411 MQASGMQTACL
+411 MQASGTQTACL
-422 TTIPGAENMEPE
+422 TTIQGSENMEPE
-434 TLIGKESTYY
+434 TLIGRESTYY
-444 THIGEK
+444 AHIGEK

-489 GKLTTTLIADNGS
+489 GKLTTTLIADGGS

-522 SSLQF
+522 STLQF

-548 AANNNTNAKIHV
+548 AASKNNNTNAKIHV

-572 IPAEEASKQAEV
+572 ISAAEASKQAEV
-584 YNLSGQRVDASYKG
+584 YNLSGQRVAASYKG